1 MTGGCD
7 VTGVN
12 PALTYNGRMRTT
24 FWLKVARPSLAWR
37 AGLNLL
43 VGLLALSACAQS
55 GDNQSAQK
63 PPATVTPSFQAST
76 PLPATSEQPPTA
88 VPAQP
93 TATLKII
100 PTANLSPIP
109 TPPPASAD
117 SELVIDRFEIAAVEE
132 MPAGKRVTL
141 IWSSNGGSARLLSGI
156 RQPNQPHWQ
165 VPPSGQLTVEL
176 PETHYADPPFTLQLF
191 DAPTPAGATES
202 IEAVLPFEW
211 PCVHDYFFEPAPAL
225 CPGGEPAASAAAEQ
239 PFEGGV
245 MIWLE
250 ATDSIYVFY
259 DDQRWQRLDDTW
271 SEELPESDPNLVPP
285 EGRFQP
291 IRGFGKV
298 WREQPEI
305 RQRLGWALG
314 VELAFGSLLQEQL
327 PEEEGA
333 GVTFLRTF
341 NGQIFAL
348 TTRGPDEGDW
358 VVAAS

>member
-1 MTGGCD
+1 
-7 VTGVN
+7 
-12 PALTYNGRMRTT
+12 MRIT
-24 FWLKVARPSLAWR
+24 FWPKATRLSLPWR
-37 AGLNLL
+37 AGLALL
-43 VGLLALSACAQS
+43 TGLLTLSACVQG
-55 GDNQSAQK
+55 GDGRNAQK
-63 PPATVTPSFQAST
+63 PPATVTPSVRAST
-76 PLPATSEQPPTA
+76 PLPAASEQPSTA
-88 VPAQP
+88 VSPQP

-109 TPPPASAD
+109 APPPASPDTDLAI
-117 SELVIDRFEIAAVEE
+117 ERFEIAAVEG

-156 RQPNQPHWQ
+156 RQPDQPHWQ

-191 DAPTPAGATES
+191 DGPSPAAATES

-211 PCVHDYFFEPAPAL
+211 PCVQDYFFEPAPAL
-225 CPGGEPAASAAAEQ
+225 CPGGEPIASAAAEQ

-245 MIWLE
+245 LIWLE

-271 SEELPESDPNLVPP
+271 SEELPDSDPSLVPP

-305 RQRLGWALG
+305 RQLLGWALG
-314 VELAFGSLLQEQL
+314 VELAFESVLQEQMA
-327 PEEEGA
+327 EEEEA

-358 VVAAS
+358 VIAAS